1 MLADGA
7 SRLLAFDAVLAELKG
22 NASVTY
28 WSGVPLG
35 INDYDAARDA
45 ILRRINELIS
55 TLAAE

>member
-1 MLADGA
+1 
-7 SRLLAFDAVLAELKG
+7 VPAELKG